1 MLNEVLFTHDALTLR
16 SVLETI
22 NSNENTIAPTVLSS
36 FVTLT
41 SKIFAQTL
49 KNLRKKIIKKNAEN
63 ASEKM
68 KALKDSWK

>member
-1 MLNEVLFTHDALTLR
+1 MLNEVLETHDALTLP
-16 SVLETI
+16 SVLETR

-41 SKIFAQTL
+41 SKIFAQTM
-49 KNLRKKIIKKNAEN
+49 KNLRKKIIQENTEN

-68 KALKDSWK
+68 KTLKDS

>member
-1 MLNEVLFTHDALTLR
+1 MLNEVLGTHDALTLP
-16 SVLETI
+16 SVLETL

-41 SKIFAQTL
+41 SKIFAQTM
-49 KNLRKKIIKKNAEN
+49 KNLRKKIIQENAEN

-68 KALKDSWK
+68 KTLKDSWK

>member
-1 MLNEVLFTHDALTLR
+1 MLNEVLETHDALTLP
-16 SVLETI
+16 SVLETR

-41 SKIFAQTL
+41 SKIFAQTM
-49 KNLRKKIIKKNAEN
+49 KNLRKKILQENAEN

-68 KALKDSWK
+68 KTLKDS

>member
-1 MLNEVLFTHDALTLR
+1 MLNEVLETHDALTLP
-16 SVLETI
+16 SVLETR

-41 SKIFAQTL
+41 SKIFAQTM
-49 KNLRKKIIKKNAEN
+49 KNIRKKIIQENAEN

-68 KALKDSWK
+68 KTLKDS